1 MSRRGVAFTAAPLLL
16 AGVLG
21 GCSPDL
27 AATPPSSGATS
38 ASESGSAAAS
48 ETVPSRTH
56 ASTPSPSDVRPGSG
70 SASTHSTP
78 STQNPSPTASGT
90 SSGSSDAPPSTAPA
104 RTATISVSGDLLW
117 HEPLWEAART
127 DDGFDFRT
135 QLEGLTPALAKADLA
150 VCHQEVPVARP
161 GGPYSG
167 YPTFRSPAETV
178 DAVAAAGFDLC
189 TTASNHT
196 MDDGWDGLVRTRETL
211 AAAGLGAVGTYTTRS
226 EAQAPHLFTTDQGVK
241 VAIVS
246 QTYGLNGIPKAP
258 GREWSVDLLDPDKAV
273 ADAHRARA
281 AGADIVIFHM
291 HAGTEYE
298 QEPDSNQRYM
308 AAMVTASGEFDLV
321 MGQHP
326 HVVQPIE
333 KVNGVWTVYSTG
345 NLMAAQGRD
354 TPQTDD
360 GMLVDVSFRE
370 TPSGRFTIDRVQ
382 WAPTHIS
389 RPGED
394 ADGIPRV
401 RVIPDALPEASG
413 STRKALQDSAARTR
427 SVVGAHPPEG
437 LVERTEPL
445 E

>member
-1 MSRRGVAFTAAPLLL
+1 MPTASVASS
-16 AGVLG
+16 
-21 GCSPDL
+21 SPSD
-27 AATPPSSGATS
+27 TPPSAT
-38 ASESGSAAAS
+38 
-48 ETVPSRTH
+48 
-56 ASTPSPSDVRPGSG
+56 
-70 SASTHSTP
+70 
-78 STQNPSPTASGT
+78 Q
-90 SSGSSDAPPSTAPA
+90 A

-127 DDGFDFRT
+127 DDGFDFRA
-135 QLEGLTPALAKADLA
+135 QLDGLTPALANADLA

-161 GGPYSG
+161 GGPYSD

-211 AAAGLGAVGTYTTRS
+211 EAAGLGAVGTYTTRS
-226 EAQAPHLFTTDQGVK
+226 EAQSPHLFTTDQGVK

-246 QTYGLNGIPKAP
+246 QTYGLNGIPKTP

-273 ADAHRARA
+273 ADARRARA

-333 KVNGVWTVYSTG
+333 KVNGVWTVFSTG
-345 NLMAAQGRD
+345 NLMAAQRRD

-360 GMLVDVSFRE
+360 GMLVDISFRE
-370 TPSGRFTIDRVQ
+370 TPSGRFTVDRVQ

-413 STRKALQDSAARTR
+413 PTRKALQDSAARTR
-427 SVVGAHPPEG
+427 SVVGAHAPEG

-445 E
+445 V